1 MSWWKADFIMKNL
14 IDNQL
19 PFHLSDQSKRKVTKL
34 DYVLLEVLSKT
45 TSNDSLNP
53 ISFKQWL
60 LKSIINAKLICHA
73 LSDKFI
79 WQTVSLN
86 FSEKYKLLQNWDSV
100 SVKRFSK
107 KINNEK
113 KLKVGLSRLRKF
125 LPN

>member
-1 MSWWKADFIMKNL
+1 MKNL